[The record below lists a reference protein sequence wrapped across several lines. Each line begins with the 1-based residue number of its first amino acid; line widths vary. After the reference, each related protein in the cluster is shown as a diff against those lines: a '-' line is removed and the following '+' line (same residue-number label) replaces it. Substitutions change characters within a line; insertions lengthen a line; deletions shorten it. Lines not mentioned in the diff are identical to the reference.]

1 METFAFIFFILICL
15 GSLASL
21 VWTGLFLYLTLT
33 ALHGIKDAT
42 DRLAEERL
50 RRHVVRRIRQ
60 KIEENA
66 QAGQRDTQGEPERAP
81 EENPA

>member
-1 METFAFIFFILICL
+1 METAAFIFFIILCL

-33 ALHGIKDAT
+33 ALRSIKTAT
-42 DRLAEERL
+42 DKLAEEGL
-50 RRHVVRRIRQ
+50 RRQVVRRIRQ

-66 QAGQRDTQGEPERAP
+66 QGEPGDAP
-81 EENPA
+81 EEKPA

>member
-1 METFAFIFFILICL
+1 MEITAFIFFIILCL

-66 QAGQRDTQGEPERAP
+66 QAGQGDAQEGPERTP
-81 EENPA
+81 EEKPA